1 MQVEG
6 VCRSRE
12 DVRSS
17 VQATATRE
25 VHPLQRNGTAD
36 RGGRSML
43 KVGGGGGVHTYYNK
57 TSEQGHFGD
66 NINSAVMSFAWRFIL
81 KL

>member
-6 VCRSRE
+6 VCRRRE

-36 RGGRSML
+36 RGGRSMPKDL
-43 KVGGGGGVHTYYNK
+43 LLIEVESK
-57 TSEQGHFGD
+57 SE
-66 NINSAVMSFAWRFIL
+66 
-81 KL
+81 K